1 MKRRKS
7 NIDTSS
13 ILLITFVVV
22 TFITHISIAA
32 IQSFADNWH
41 GEKNLIVILACLQI
55 LRTVSYILPALA
67 IKNKTYKII
76 GIILSSIMIIYLL
89 ISPLRLLF

>member
-22 TFITHISIAA
+22 TFITSIGSAA
-32 IQSFADNWH
+32 IQNFTDNWH
-41 GEKNLIVILACLQI
+41 REKTLIVILVCLQI

-76 GIILSSIMIIYLL
+76 GIILSSIMVIYLL
-89 ISPLRLLF
+89 ISPLKMLF

>member
-22 TFITHISIAA
+22 TFITSIGSAA
-32 IQSFADNWH
+32 IQSFTDNWH
-41 GEKNLIVILACLQI
+41 REKTLIVILVCLQI

-76 GIILSSIMIIYLL
+76 GIILSSIMVIYLL
-89 ISPLRLLF
+89 ISPLKMLF